1 MMLIG
6 NKIDLPSENRQV
18 TFRDGQEFAERNG
31 MSFVETSA
39 LDSTGV
45 SVAFQQLVQEI
56 FWVQSQKEEE
66 ERERRRTLGM
76 DGGSLLD
83 HAEEKKQDNLNSS
96 FKLNPYGPSQDHR
109 KRGCCGGGLS

>member
-1 MMLIG
+1 MLIFILKF
-6 NKIDLPSENRQV
+6 NDATK
-18 TFRDGQEFAERNG
+18 FAERNG

-66 ERERRRTLGM
+66 DRERRRSLNM
-76 DGGSLLD
+76 DGDSLLD
-83 HAEEKKQDNLNSS
+83 GANEEKKQEQP
-96 FKLNPYGPSQDHR
+96 FKLNPYGPKNITDGNR
-109 KRGCCGGGLS
+109 KRGCCGGGN